1 MKEVANMKG
10 VTTMKRLLASLITLV
25 ALVGLGASAAGAFAG
40 TTAKH
45 ARAAAFQQ
53 LTIYVFRG
61 KESIPGAADGK
72 GHDTMVPSTFAVK
85 VGVPVRV
92 TVVNYDEGEHTIT
105 APGLGLNAVIKPGT
119 LFTTPPAGA
128 NATEL
133 LNQVVPGITH
143 FTLTVNKA
151 GVYRWHCALPCDAG
165 AKGWAMTSD
174 TTGPGR
180 NGFMAGYIVG
190 V

>member
-1 MKEVANMKG
+1 
-10 VTTMKRLLASLITLV
+10 MKRLLAFLIMLV
-25 ALVGLGASAAGAFAG
+25 ALVALGASAGGAFAG

-45 ARAAAFQQ
+45 AHAAAFQQ

-61 KESIPGAADGK
+61 KESIPGAADSK
-72 GHDTMVPSTFAVK
+72 GHDTTVPATFGVK

-92 TVVNYDEGEHTIT
+92 TVINYDEGEHTIT
-105 APGLGLNAVIKPGT
+105 APGLGLNALIKPGT

-128 NATEL
+128 TATEL
-133 LNQVVPGITH
+133 LNQVVPGISH
-143 FTLTVNKA
+143 FTFTVKKA

-174 TTGPGR
+174 TTGTDK